1 VTKAQ
6 ASELERELE
15 RLLAGV
21 ARLTAV
27 LRARFFGQDA
37 VVEELLAALFAG
49 GHALIEGA
57 PGLGKTTLARTL
69 AGALDLTFARV
80 QCTPDLMPSDVIG
93 ARILEEDERGARK
106 FRFEPGPVFTHVLL
120 ADEIN
125 RATPRTQSALL
136 EAMGEGQVTAHGETR
151 RLEDPF
157 FVVATQNPVEMEGTY
172 PLPEAQLDRF
182 LLQIRVVSPSL
193 EDLVHILRATP
204 ATSSAVAS
212 APVERTL
219 ARADVLRLRE
229 LAAEI
234 PASDDV
240 LQRIARLVRATHADD
255 ERAGESVRAAVRHGA
270 SPRGAQALLAAARAH
285 ALISGRLHV
294 ATKDVERFAAP
305 VLRHRFVLS
314 WEGEGGAVSRDA
326 LVAEALRRS
335 Q

>member
-1 VTKAQ
+1 MKNGSQ
-6 ASELERELE
+6 SGLERELE

-21 ARLTAV
+21 ARLRGV
-27 LRARFFGQDA
+27 LRARFVGQEA

-93 ARILEEDERGARK
+93 ARILEEDERGARR

-136 EAMGEGQVTAHGETR
+136 EAMAEGQVTAHGETR

-182 LLQIRVVSPSL
+182 LLQIRVVSPTL
-193 EDLVHILRATP
+193 DDLVRILGAAPTVP
-204 ATSSAVAS
+204 NAAS
-212 APVERTL
+212 APIERAL
-219 ARADVLRLRE
+219 SRADVLRLRE
-229 LAAEI
+229 LAREV

-240 LQRIARLVRATHADD
+240 LQRIARLVRATHAED

-270 SPRGAQALLAAARAH
+270 SPRGAQSLLAAARAH
-285 ALISGRLHV
+285 ALLSGRLHV
-294 ATKDVERFAAP
+294 SPKDVERFAAP
-305 VLRHRFVLS
+305 VLRHRLVLS
-314 WEGEGGAVSRDA
+314 WEGEGGAISRDA

-335 Q
+335 A